1 MRNAID
7 MALFILNKYYPC
19 SKAVPVYVAAILL
32 DPARRKTYMRSVWDG
47 PEMNRAIKEVQAIWE
62 EEYKNLPSS
71 GGSQHQQTMLPA
83 KKKKPDEFSAFDKIR
98 QELTVALD
106 SSVTEDNFLSFID
119 ASPIKLHGIKPIQ
132 WWCLNEQ
139 RTRYP
144 RLHRMALDI
153 LSIPPMSDAPE
164 RTFSC
169 ARRTVAWSRAKLRP
183 KNIEMVELLSNWVSQ
198 DLISYK
204 ESMEELLDDFSST
217 EDSAESSDETTC

>member
-1 MRNAID
+1 M
-7 MALFILNKYYPC
+7 
-19 SKAVPVYVAAILL
+19 PVYVAAILL
-32 DPARRKTYMRSVWDG
+32 DPARRKAYMRSVWDVS
-47 PEMNRAIKEVQAIWE
+47 EMNRAIREVQAIWE
-62 EEYKNLPSS
+62 EKYRDLPSS
-71 GGSQHQQTMLPA
+71 NESQHQQTMSLA
-83 KKKKPDEFSAFDKIR
+83 KKKKKPDEFSAFDTIR

-106 SSVTEDNFLSFID
+106 SPASEDNFLSFID
-119 ASPIKLHGIKPIQ
+119 ASPIKLHGIKAIQ
-132 WWCLNEQ
+132 WWCLKEQ

-169 ARRTVAWSRAKLRP
+169 ARRTVAWSRAKLKP
-183 KNIEMVELLSNWVSQ
+183 KTIGMVELLSNWVSQ

-204 ESMEELLDDFSST
+204 ESMEVLGDFSGT